1 MYAATNDAELNRRLN
16 YMLAELKRCQD
27 KKGSGYIGGTPGGT
41 AMLKDIAA
49 GKIETYTFAST

>member
-1 MYAATNDAELNRRLN
+1 
-16 YMLAELKRCQD
+16 MLAELKRCQD